1 MTILWIITMVRA
13 ILNAGSLRLFNSGP
27 AHGLFADL
35 REAYEF
41 LRSTFFHLE
50 FFYTLVEILNDVKR

>member
-1 MTILWIITMVRA
+1 MVRA